1 MTLVLMIIGMI
12 IVTWG
17 IRVTPVLLPRL
28 NLSPAVLTV
37 LNCVPAAVLS
47 ALIAEPLLDPVANT
61 GQLLQPGILAASL
74 CLVLGLIGSPMLL
87 TVILGMV
94 SFWLLGIWI

>member
-1 MTLVLMIIGMI
+1 MTLVLMIVGMI

-17 IRVTPVLLPRL
+17 IRITPVLLPRL

-47 ALIAEPLLDPVANT
+47 ALIAEPLLNPIAQS
-61 GQLLQPGILAASL
+61 GQLIQPGIIAAVI
-74 CLVLGLIGSPMLL
+74 CLVLGLIGTPMLL
-87 TVILGMV
+87 TVIVGML
-94 SFWLLGIWI
+94 SFWLLGVWL

>member
-1 MTLVLMIIGMI
+1 MTLVLMILGMVM
-12 IVTWG
+12 VTWG

-28 NLSPAVLTV
+28 NLSPAVLSV

-47 ALIAEPLLDPVANT
+47 ALIAEPLLNPVANT
-61 GQLLQPGILAASL
+61 GQLLQPGLLAATL
-74 CLVLGLIGSPMLL
+74 CLVLGLMGTPMLL
-87 TVILGMV
+87 TVVVGML